1 MTKTE
6 AHIERV
12 KNCRCVICLH
22 RLGVNTSP
30 CDAHHVGTGEDRDDF
45 ATASLCKEH
54 HRGATGIHGL
64 HRRAFE
70 RTWKATDILLLAWT
84 NRELAKIT

>member
-1 MTKTE
+1 MTLAE

-12 KNCRCVICLH
+12 KSCRCVICWY
-22 RLGVNTSP
+22 RLGINESP
-30 CDAHHVGTGEDRDDF
+30 CDAHHVGTGSERDDY
-45 ATASLCKEH
+45 ATAALCKEH
-54 HRGATGIHGL
+54 HQGPTGVHGL

-84 NRELAKIT
+84 NRELSR